1 MPVVKGGVW
10 TNIEDEVLRAAVSK
24 YGLNQWARVSSLLAR
39 KTPKQCKARW
49 VEWLDPGIR
58 KVEWSREEDEKLLH
72 LAKLMPTQWRT
83 IAPIVG
89 RTATQCL
96 ERYQKLLDEAE
107 AREND
112 ELGLGGP
119 GAESAAPSADDVR
132 RLRPG
137 ELDPDPESKP
147 ARPDTIDLDEDE
159 KEMLSEARAR
169 LANTQGKKAKRKA
182 RERQLEES
190 RRLAVLQKR
199 RELKNAGIN
208 IKVVTRKAGEMDYN
222 ADIPFEK
229 PAAPGFYDT
238 AEEEA
243 RNERQ
248 REMFDP
254 RKQQLANK
262 RKGDQDEDAE
272 RKKRK
277 NDKGGN
283 SAAFAAAARAGQ
295 MQKIREAE
303 QSSKRRALVLPS
315 PQVSESEMEDII
327 KMGMAGD
334 KASKMVGDEEG
345 SRGLLGNYSAMI
357 GGTPIRT
364 PRAAPEEDHIANEIR
379 NLRALTETQ
388 SSLLGGENTPLHEGG
403 SSTGFDGIAPRRQ
416 EIVTPNPMATPF
428 RPGGAVGATPLPGGV
443 GPGATPLRTPRD
455 HFSLNQE
462 IGGGQLIGNT
472 PREIKMQENLARQSI
487 RSKLSALPKPKETEW
502 ELEELP
508 SETAEPMVATELSE
522 EDAAERDRREREV
535 RERAAEAER
544 KRQTQVYQR
553 ALPRPVVLDID
564 ALMERASHVTDPITG
579 LIAREAAL
587 LIANDARKFPVPGA
601 KIEGRPRTLDRLD
614 DKWLS
619 EARAAIAAEVLSSGK
634 QQDWT
639 EEFDSQW
646 SSTRDNTLPGLSSY
660 AEDEDEDVY
669 QQEQRMIGIFDNV
682 QASLLATAE
691 QGNKLEKK
699 LALHYGGYQNRA
711 KILRTKITE
720 AHTALEKSK
729 DELDAFRTLQ
739 IAEEAAVSRRLEKL
753 REDVAFVMRRERE
766 AQEVYRSR
774 KEELDELVAGRALLS
789 FHQNFVQQR
798 LDRRSFDTMAVR
810 DEAAGT
816 PDPVEKGF
824 ATLNTIRIGVK
835 AMVHKDGELRK
846 AEILSIKQRKDG
858 LAFYVHYVDF
868 NKRLDEWIPAT
879 RLDLSEEVEWP
890 QPDKPEKKKAGPANK
905 APSKNKRVRA
915 DSRDVSATP
924 DFLAGKNTNIA
935 KAQRPSKAG
944 GKENRGDETPVNL
957 SILGSEAVSAD
968 GTPKADSED
977 VDMMDAS
984 FVDAKEIKEEE
995 KALGLM
1001 SREEEI
1007 ERLRTGGSMT
1017 QNPTEIHRVRNLD
1030 RLQMGKYDVEPWYFS
1045 PYPASFSDA
1054 DVVYID
1060 EFCLS
1065 YFDNKRAFER
1075 HRTKCT
1081 LVHPPGNEIYRD
1093 DYISF
1098 FEVDGR
1104 RQRTWCRNLCLLSKL
1119 FLDHKTLYYDV
1130 DPFLFYCMTTRDE
1143 TGCHLV
1149 GYFSKEKDSAEGY
1162 NLACIL
1168 TLPQYQR
1175 RGFGRLLISFS
1186 YELSKREGKLGSPE
1200 KPLSDLGLLGY
1211 RQYWRETLVEIIM
1224 ESGREAV
1231 SENELAVLTSMTE
1244 KDVHETLAVFNML
1257 RYHKGNWVIV
1267 LSDQVVEERQKRLE
1281 KEKIKGS
1288 RKIDPTRLQW
1298 KPPVFTASSRTWNW

>member
-119 GAESAAPSADDVR
+119 GVETSAPSADDVR

-208 IKVVTRKAGEMDYN
+208 VKVVTRKPGEMDYN

-238 AEEEA
+238 TEEES

-277 NDKGGN
+277 NDKNSN
-283 SAAFAAAARAGQ
+283 SAASAAAARAGQ

-303 QSSKRRALVLPS
+303 QSSKRRPLVLPS
-315 PQVSESEMEDII
+315 PQVSENEMEDII

-334 KASKMVGDEEG
+334 KASKFAGDEEG
-345 SRGLLGNYSAMI
+345 TRGLLGNYSAMV

-364 PRAAPEEDHIANEIR
+364 PRAPPEEDHIANEIR
-379 NLRALTETQ
+379 NIRALTETQ
-388 SSLLGGENTPLHEGG
+388 SSLLGGENTPLHEGL

-428 RPGGAVGATPLPGGV
+428 RQGNAVGAMPVPGGV

-462 IGGGQLIGNT
+462 IGGGQLVGST
-472 PREIKMQENLARQSI
+472 PKEMKMQENFARQSI
-487 RSKLSALPKPKETEW
+487 RGRLAALPKPKETEW

-508 SETAEPMVATELSE
+508 SESAEPIAVVEYSE
-522 EDAAERDRREREV
+522 EDSAERDRREREA
-535 RERAAEAER
+535 RERAAEAEH

-553 ALPRPVVLDID
+553 ALPRPGVLDID
-564 ALMERASHVTDPITG
+564 ALVERASHVSDPISG
-579 LIAREAAL
+579 LIAKEAAL

-601 KIEGRPRTLDRLD
+601 KIEGKPRNLERLD
-614 DKWLS
+614 DQWL
-619 EARAAIAAEVLSSGK
+619 EKARAAIAAETSSGK
-634 QQDWT
+634 LEEWT
-639 EEFDSQW
+639 NEFDTQW
-646 SSTRDNTLPGLSSY
+646 SSSRSNTLPGLSNY
-660 AEDEDEDVY
+660 VDDEDEDAY
-669 QQEQRMIGIFDNV
+669 QQEQRMIGAFDNV

-711 KILRTKITE
+711 KTLRTKVME
-720 AHTALEKSK
+720 AHTALEKSR

-739 IAEEAAVSRRLEKL
+739 IAEEAALSRRLEKL

-766 AQEVYRSR
+766 AQEQYRSR
-774 KEELDELVAGRALLS
+774 KEELDELLTGTGGM
-789 FHQNFVQQR
+789 N
-798 LDRRSFDTMAVR
+798 RSFDTMGVR
-810 DEAAGT
+810 DSHGEATGT

-835 AMVHKDGELRK
+835 AMVHKDGEIRK
-846 AEILSIKQRKDG
+846 AEILSVKHRKDG

-868 NKRLDEWIPAT
+868 NKRLDEWIASS
-879 RLDLSEEVEWP
+879 RLDLSQEVEWP
-890 QPDKPEKKKAGPANK
+890 QPEKPEKKKTGPTNK
-905 APSKNKRVRA
+905 APSKNKRARA
-915 DSRDVSATP
+915 GSRDVSATP
-924 DFLAGKNTNIA
+924 DLLTGKNANVG
-935 KAQRPSKAG
+935 KVQRPSKAG

-957 SILGSEAVSAD
+957 SILSSEAVSAD

-977 VDMMDAS
+977 IDMMDAS
-984 FVDAKEIKEEE
+984 FTDAKDIKEEE
-995 KALGLM
+995 KAPPPT
-1001 SREEEI
+1001 REQEI
-1007 ERLRTGGSMT
+1007 ERLRTSGSMT

-1030 RLQMGKYDVEPWYFS
+1030 RLQMGKHDIEPWYFS

-1054 DVVYID
+1054 EVVYID

-1081 LVHPPGNEIYRD
+1081 LMHPPGNEIYRD
-1093 DYISF
+1093 DNISF

-1130 DPFLFYCMTTRDE
+1130 DPFLFYCMCTRDE

-1175 RGFGRLLISFS
+1175 RGFGRLLIAFS

-1211 RQYWRETLVEIIM
+1211 RQYWRETLVDILM
-1224 ESGREAV
+1224 DPGRDNV

-1244 KDVHETLAVFNML
+1244 KDVHETLIAFQML
-1257 RYHKGNWVIV
+1257 RYNKLTVLQKGNWVIV
-1267 LSDQVVEERQKRLE
+1267 LTDKVVEEHNKLLE
-1281 KEKIKGS
+1281 KDKIKGS
-1288 RKIDPTRLQW
+1288 RKIDPSRLQW

>member
-112 ELGLGGP
+112 EFGLGGP
-119 GAESAAPSADDVR
+119 EGGETAAPSADDVR

-208 IKVVTRKAGEMDYN
+208 IKVVTRKKGEMDYN

-238 AEEEA
+238 MEEEA

-254 RKQQLANK
+254 R
-262 RKGDQDEDAE
+262 DQDEEAE

-277 NDKGGN
+277 NDKNSN
-283 SAAFAAAARAGQ
+283 SAASAAAARAGQ

-334 KASKMVGDEEG
+334 KASKMAGDEEMT
-345 SRGLLGNYSAMI
+345 RGLLGNYSAI
-357 GGTPIRT
+357 VGGTPIRT
-364 PRAAPEEDHIANEIR
+364 PRAAPEEDHIANEIK
-379 NLRALTETQ
+379 NIRALTETQ

-428 RPGGAVGATPLPGGV
+428 RQANGGVGATPMRGGV

-455 HFSLNQE
+455 HFSLNQME
-462 IGGGQLIGNT
+462 GEQLVGST
-472 PREIKMQENLARQSI
+472 PKEIKMHENFMRQSI

-508 SETAEPMVATELSE
+508 SESTEPTVSE
-522 EDAAERDRREREV
+522 EYTEEDMAERDRREREA
-535 RERAAEAER
+535 REKAAQAEL
-544 KRQTQVYQR
+544 KRQSQVYQR
-553 ALPRPVVLDID
+553 SLPRPSVLDID
-564 ALMERASHVTDPITG
+564 ALVERASQVTDPIASM
-579 LIAREAAL
+579 ISKEAAL
-587 LIANDARKFPVPGA
+587 LIAHDARKFPLPGA
-601 KIEGRPRTLDRLD
+601 KVEGKACKVERFD
-614 DKWLS
+614 DMLM
-619 EARAAIAAEVLSSGK
+619 EAARSAVVTEATSNEK
-634 QQDWT
+634 KPEWT
-639 EEFDSQW
+639 ENFDAQW
-646 SSTRDNTLPGLSSY
+646 TTAHSKALPGLSNY
-660 AEDEDEDVY
+660 ADDEEDEY
-669 QQEQRMIGIFDNV
+669 QQEQRMIGVFDNV

-691 QGNKLEKK
+691 RGNKLEKK

-711 KILRTKITE
+711 KMLRTKILE
-720 AHTALEKSK
+720 ASAALEKSK
-729 DELDAFRTLQ
+729 DELDAFRNLQ
-739 IAEEAAVSRRLEKL
+739 ISEEAAISRRLEKL
-753 REDVAFVMRRERE
+753 RDDVAFVMRRERE
-766 AQEVYRSR
+766 AQEVYRTR
-774 KEELDELVAGRALLS
+774 KEELDELVAGTGGMKPAITIEYHS
-789 FHQNFVQQR
+789 P
-798 LDRRSFDTMAVR
+798 DTMGVR
-810 DEAAGT
+810 DSHGEATAT

-835 AMVHKDGELRK
+835 AMVQKDGELRK
-846 AEILSIKQRKDG
+846 AEILSIRQRKDG
-858 LAFYVHYVDF
+858 PSFYVHYVDF
-868 NKRLDEWIPAT
+868 NKRLDEWIDST
-879 RLDLSEEVEWP
+879 RIDLSYEVEWP
-890 QPDKPEKKKAGPANK
+890 QPEKPEKKKAGPGNK
-905 APSKNKRVRA
+905 APSKNAQKRARA
-915 DSRDVSATP
+915 GSREVSATP
-924 DFLAGKNTNIA
+924 DLLTGKNTNVG
-935 KAQRPSKAG
+935 KSQRPSKAG
-944 GKENRGDETPVNL
+944 GKENRDETPANL
-957 SILGSEAVSAD
+957 SVLDSEAISAD
-968 GTPKADSED
+968 VTPKPEMED
-977 VDMMDAS
+977 VDMIGVS
-984 FVDAKEIKEEE
+984 FTDTKEEHE
-995 KALGLM
+995 QGKM

-1007 ERLRTGGSMT
+1007 ERLRTSGSMT
-1017 QNPTEIHRVRNLD
+1017 QNPTEIHRVRNLN
-1030 RLQMGKYDVEPWYFS
+1030 RLQMGKFDIEPWYFS
-1045 PYPASFSDA
+1045 PYPASFSDV
-1054 DVVYID
+1054 DMVYID

-1075 HRTKCT
+1075 HRSKCT

-1093 DYISF
+1093 DRISF

-1130 DPFLFYCMTTRDE
+1130 DPFLFYCMATRDE

-1175 RGFGRLLISFS
+1175 LGYGRLLIAFS

-1200 KPLSDLGLLGY
+1200 KPLSDLGLLSY
-1211 RQYWRETLVEIIM
+1211 RQYWRETLVELLI
-1224 ESGREAV
+1224 EPGRESM

-1244 KDVHETLAVFNML
+1244 KDVHETLVVFNML

-1267 LSDQVVEERQKRLE
+1267 LTDQVVEQHNKRLE

-1288 RKIDPTRLQW
+1288 RKIDPARLQW